1 MPGLIV
7 PDLKTMVSELIRL
20 PSVSSTLPQFDQS
33 NLEVIHTLANWLEPL
48 GFAIR
53 ILPIAGR
60 PGKANLI
67 ATRGSG
73 RDGLVLSG
81 HTDTVPLDANLW
93 SSEPFTLTEKNDRWY
108 GLGSCD
114 MKSFFA
120 LIITALEPFLDKHF
134 NRPLTII
141 ATADEES
148 SMSGARALTAADV
161 CGARYAVIGE
171 PTELQPVY
179 KHKGIMMLSLNIQGA
194 SGHSSNPALGANAID
209 GSAIAIEQL
218 LKFRQE
224 LGERYQD
231 PGFTVQTPTL
241 NLGCIHGGDNPNRI
255 CDHVDLA
262 FDVRV
267 LPGMDNTNIMDE
279 IETRL
284 TPLLADQGLSMRLG
298 LFHEP
303 LPPFQTEGDVLL
315 KATSELTGCEP
326 KTVAFA
332 TEAPFLARL
341 GMETVVL
348 GPGSIDQAHQPNEFV
363 ELRQLQPTVVILRGL
378 IARHCCAELTPG
390 T

>member
-1 MPGLIV
+1 
-7 PDLKTMVSELIRL
+7 
-20 PSVSSTLPQFDQS
+20 
-33 NLEVIHTLANWLEPL
+33 
-48 GFAIR
+48 
-53 ILPIAGR
+53 
-60 PGKANLI
+60 
-67 ATRGSG
+67 
-73 RDGLVLSG
+73 
-81 HTDTVPLDANLW
+81 
-93 SSEPFTLTEKNDRWY
+93 
-108 GLGSCD
+108 
-114 MKSFFA
+114 
-120 LIITALEPFLDKHF
+120 
-134 NRPLTII
+134 
-141 ATADEES
+141 
-148 SMSGARALTAADV
+148 
-161 CGARYAVIGE
+161 
-171 PTELQPVY
+171 
-179 KHKGIMMLSLNIQGA
+179 MLSLNIQGA